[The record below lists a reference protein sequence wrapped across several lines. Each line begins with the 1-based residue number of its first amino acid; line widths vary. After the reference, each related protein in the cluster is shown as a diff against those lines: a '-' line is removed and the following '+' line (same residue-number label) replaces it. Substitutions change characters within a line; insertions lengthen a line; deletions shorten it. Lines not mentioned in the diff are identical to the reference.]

1 MNATGITD
9 IGLYREAN
17 QDRYTI
23 LQLSNNAVFAAVCD
37 GMGGENGGGI
47 ASECAIETIAGAIQ
61 NGWREDMGETSVKSL
76 LVTAINAANIT
87 IFDKA
92 QQDQKLKGMG
102 TTIVAALV
110 QGNTAHIVHVGDSRA
125 YLVGKET
132 IQQLTTDHTVVQY
145 LIESGELSPQQAAD
159 HPNKHLI
166 TRAVGVSEQL
176 QADYTQ
182 LQLQPEERILMCTDG
197 LTNHVSEQEIFT
209 LCRGDVSQCAKQLVD
224 LANRNGGSDNITAV
238 ILY

>member
-1 MNATGITD
+1 LMNATGITD

-47 ASECAIETIAGAIQ
+47 ASECAIETITSAMQ

-76 LVTAINAANIT
+76 LVTAVNAANIT

-110 QGNTAHIVHVGDSRA
+110 QGSTAHIVHVGDSRA
-125 YLVGKET
+125 YLIGREN
-132 IQQLTTDHTVVQY
+132 IQQLTTDHTVVQF
-145 LIESGELSPQQAAD
+145 LIESGELSPQEAAA

-166 TRAVGVSEQL
+166 TRAVGVGEQL

-182 LQLQPEERILMCTDG
+182 LQINPDERILMCTDG
-197 LTNHVSEQEIFT
+197 LTNHVSEAEIAK
-209 LCRGDVSQCAKQLVD
+209 LCQGEPQQCVKQLVD
-224 LANRNGGSDNITAV
+224 LANQNGRSAFRTK
-238 ILY
+238 